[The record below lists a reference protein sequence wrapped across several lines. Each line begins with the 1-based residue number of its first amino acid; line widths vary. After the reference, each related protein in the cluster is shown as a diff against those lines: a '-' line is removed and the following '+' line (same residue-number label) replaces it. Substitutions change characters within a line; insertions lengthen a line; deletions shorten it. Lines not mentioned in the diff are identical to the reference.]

1 MQVTVSSSE
10 GLRREF
16 QIVVPAAD
24 IEKKMTAR
32 LVELGHQVKL
42 PGFRPGKVPLPLLK
56 QRYGRSVMGEVLE
69 AAVNEGTSQAMTD
82 QGLRPA
88 GQPKIEITKFDE
100 GVDLEY
106 TLAVEVLPEI
116 TPVDFATIE
125 LVKETAEAGEQEVE
139 DGLKRIAESQ
149 KTYKAVEKP
158 RKAADGDQVLIDFA
172 GTCEGVARED
182 MKAEDFEL
190 VLGSGFFM
198 PGFEDQL
205 VGAKPGEE
213 RTVTITIPETV
224 PNPEIAGKE
233 AVFAVTVK
241 EVREPVETTLDD
253 DFAKTLGFDDIA
265 AVRKAVR
272 ERIEQ
277 EFGQLSRVK
286 AKRRLLDKLAE
297 AHDFEVPEGLVDAEF
312 EVIWKQLQDALE
324 RAGEDDPDKQKS
336 EDELRAEYRT
346 IAERRVRLG
355 LLLSHVGETNNIQ
368 ITQEEL
374 NRAVFQEA
382 RRFPG
387 QEQQVFEFFRKN
399 PQALNNLRAPILEDK
414 VVDFILEIAKVE
426 TKIVTPEELGRDLD
440 EDGEAK
446 PAAKKKAA
454 AKKAAPKKAED
465 KDAGNEADAGDDAA
479 AKKPAAKKA
488 TKKAAEDK

>member
-24 IEKKMTAR
+24 IQKKMNAR
-32 LVELGHQVKL
+32 LVELGQEVKL
-42 PGFRPGKVPLPLLK
+42 PGFRPGKVPLPILK
-56 QRYGRSVMGEVLE
+56 QRFGRSVMGEVLE
-69 AAVNEGTSQAMTD
+69 AAVNDGTSQAMVE
-82 QGLRPA
+82 QGIRPA

-100 GVDLEY
+100 GGDLEY
-106 TLAVEVLPEI
+106 SLAVEVLPEVQPI
-116 TPVDFATIE
+116 DFATIE
-125 LVKETAEAGEQEVE
+125 LVKEVAEAGDDQVA
-139 DGLKRIAESQ
+139 DGLKRIADSQ
-149 KTYKAVEKP
+149 KTYAAVAEP
-158 RKAADGDQVLIDFA
+158 RKAQNGDQLLIDFA
-172 GTCEGVARED
+172 GTVDGAARDD

-205 VGAKPGEE
+205 VDAEAGQEV
-213 RTVTITIPETV
+213 TVTITIPAEV
-224 PNPEIAGKE
+224 PNSEIAGKE
-233 AVFAVTVK
+233 AVFQVSVK
-241 EVREPVETTLDD
+241 ELREPVEPTLDD
-253 DFAKTLGFDDIA
+253 AFAKSLGFDDLEAI
-265 AVRKAVR
+265 RKAVR

-277 EFGQLSRVK
+277 EFAQISRAK

-297 AHDFEVPEGLVDAEF
+297 THDFEVPPGLVEAEF
-312 EVIWKQLQDALE
+312 EVIWKQLQEALE
-324 RAGEDDPDKQKS
+324 KADETDPDKQKS
-336 EDELRAEYRT
+336 EDELTAEYRA

-387 QEQQVFEFFRKN
+387 QEQQVFEFFQKN

-414 VVDFILEIAKVE
+414 VVDYILELAKVE
-426 TKIVTPEELGRDLD
+426 TKTVTPEELGRDPD
-440 EDGEAK
+440 EEGGDAEASEKK
-446 PAAKKKAA
+446 PAKKKAAPKKKAA
-454 AKKAAPKKAED
+454 AKKADKDGEAED
-465 KDAGNEADAGDDAA
+465 G
-479 AKKPAAKKA
+479 
-488 TKKAAEDK
+488 TAAESAASE